1 MESIRYYK
9 HMNSIGKTRK
19 GFTLIELLIVLTVI
33 GLLMAGLALNLPTQA
48 KNARDNRRK
57 VDIEQIRAGLEMYR
71 TDQANGNY
79 PNGNFASLTAALT
92 NYVNPVPLDPTNVA
106 PQVYTY
112 IPSPVGCTNVSPN
125 FCTSY
130 TVTYRLE
137 RTGITISLT
146 PQTVAK

>member
-1 MESIRYYK
+1 
-9 HMNSIGKTRK
+9 MNSTGKTRK

-33 GLLMAGLALNLPTQA
+33 GLLMAGVALNLPAQA
-48 KNARDNRRK
+48 AIARDNRRK

-79 PNGNFASLTAALT
+79 PSGDFAALTAALT
-92 NYVNPVPLDPTNVA
+92 NYVNPVPVDPTGGA

-112 IPSPVGCTNVSPN
+112 TPSPAGCTNVSPN

-137 RTGITISLT
+137 RTGVTVPLT